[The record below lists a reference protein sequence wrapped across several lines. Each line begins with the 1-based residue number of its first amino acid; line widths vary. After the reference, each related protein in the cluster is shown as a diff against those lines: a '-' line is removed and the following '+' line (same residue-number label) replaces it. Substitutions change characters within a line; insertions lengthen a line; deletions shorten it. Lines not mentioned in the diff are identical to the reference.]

1 MQNGFPLFSNPR
13 KPKSENEFPQRRKG
27 RVRKENLL
35 RKIIYKKENLQES
48 EIIKSRFIRKRNSEG
63 ETNGYGNTGKD
74 PERGN

>member
-1 MQNGFPLFSNPR
+1 M
-13 KPKSENEFPQRRKG
+13 ENEFPQKRKG

-74 PERGN
+74 PECGY

>member
-1 MQNGFPLFSNPR
+1 MQNGFPLFSNPW
-13 KPKSENEFPQRRKG
+13 KPKLENGFPQRRKG